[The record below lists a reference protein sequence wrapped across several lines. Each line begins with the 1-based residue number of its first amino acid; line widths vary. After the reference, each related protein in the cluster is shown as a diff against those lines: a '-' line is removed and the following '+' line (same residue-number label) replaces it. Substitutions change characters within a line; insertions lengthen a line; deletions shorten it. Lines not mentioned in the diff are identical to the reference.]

1 MLSHN
6 LVEAEN
12 GLKCCSNLN
21 LYAKS
26 ARELFIHFIFSQCCN
41 QQVLTSDP
49 MEHRTLDTKSS
60 FGTIVLITV
69 N

>member
-6 LVEAEN
+6 LVEAES
-12 GLKCCSNLN
+12 GPKCCSNLN

-26 ARELFIHFIFSQCCN
+26 TRELFIHFIFSQCCN
-41 QQVLTSDP
+41 RQVLISDP
-49 MEHRTLDTKSS
+49 MEHRPSDAKI
-60 FGTIVLITV
+60 GAIVLITA